1 MFHQITH
8 KKIRGKLTSGLDY
21 HLARRRMVEG
31 QLIPRGIKDPR
42 VLEAMAKVPRD
53 IFVEEALAGEGYNDY
68 PLPIGYRQTISQP
81 YIVALMTEAL
91 KLTGTEYIL
100 EVGTGSGY
108 QTAILAEL
116 CSKVYTVERIE
127 PLLTKAKNLLAR
139 LGYKNIFFKVSDGT
153 MGWKGC
159 APFDAIMVTAGS
171 PKIPQPFLEQLA
183 EGGSLI
189 IPVGNKTSQ
198 ELIQIEKQQK
208 KYISNKLGSCRFVDL
223 CGVHGWKK

>member
-1 MFHQITH
+1 
-8 KKIRGKLTSGLDY
+8 
-21 HLARRRMVEG
+21 
-31 QLIPRGIKDPR
+31 
-42 VLEAMAKVPRD
+42 
-53 IFVEEALAGEGYNDY
+53 
-68 PLPIGYRQTISQP
+68 
-81 YIVALMTEAL
+81 
-91 KLTGTEYIL
+91 
-100 EVGTGSGY
+100 
-108 QTAILAEL
+108 
-116 CSKVYTVERIE
+116 
-127 PLLTKAKNLLAR
+127 
-139 LGYKNIFFKVSDGT
+139 